1 MRGVRSIKPTL
12 ESLNHWITEIPA
24 KIYALSEL
32 DLSDRTQPNK
42 WSKKEILGHL
52 SDSALNN
59 LQRFVRAQYE
69 DQPYVVIKYAQ
80 NQWVEL
86 MNYQSL
92 PIDHILN
99 LWLSL
104 NKQIAEV
111 IAKIP
116 EDKLQNSC
124 KIDEEQTVTLE
135 WLIKDYIEHLE
146 HHLKQIFNT
155 L

>member
-1 MRGVRSIKPTL
+1 MRSIKPTL

>member
-1 MRGVRSIKPTL
+1 MEITL
-12 ESLNHWITEIPA
+12 ESVIHWITELPSRI
-24 KIYALSEL
+24 ITLSEF
-32 DLSDRTQPNK
+32 DLVARPQPYK

-52 SDSALNN
+52 CDSALNN

-69 DQPYVVIKYAQ
+69 DRPYKVIKYAQ

-86 MNYQSL
+86 MDYQNL

-99 LWLSL
+99 LWVSL
-104 NKQIAEV
+104 NKQIVEV

-124 KIDEEQTVTLE
+124 EIGEGQTVTLE
-135 WLIKDYIEHLE
+135 WIIKDYIDHME
-146 HHLKQIFNT
+146 HHFKQIFHT

>member
-1 MRGVRSIKPTL
+1 MRSIKPTL
-12 ESLNHWITEIPA
+12 ESLNHWITELPA
-24 KIYALSEL
+24 KIYAMSEL
-32 DLSDRTQPNK
+32 GLSDRTQPNK

-59 LQRFVRAQYE
+59 LHRFVRAQYE

-86 MNYQSL
+86 MNYQNL

-111 IAKIP
+111 ISKIP

-124 KIDEEQTVTLE
+124 EIGEEQTVTLE

-146 HHLKQIFNT
+146 HHLKQIFPT

>member
-1 MRGVRSIKPTL
+1 VRSIKPTL
-12 ESLNHWITEIPA
+12 ESLNHWITELPA
-24 KIYALSEL
+24 KIYTMSEL
-32 DLSDRTQPNK
+32 DLSDRTKPNK

-59 LQRFVRAQYE
+59 LHRFVRAQYE

-86 MNYQSL
+86 MNYQNL

-99 LWLSL
+99 LWLTL

-111 IAKIP
+111 IARIP
-116 EDKLQNSC
+116 EDKLQSSC
-124 KIDEEQTVTLE
+124 EIGEEQTVTLE

-146 HHLKQIFNT
+146 HHLKQIFPN

>member
-1 MRGVRSIKPTL
+1 MKSII
-12 ESLNHWITEIPA
+12 ESLNHWIIELPS
-24 KIYALSEL
+24 KIFALSEF

-59 LQRFVRAQYE
+59 LHRFVSAQYE
-69 DQPYVVIKYAQ
+69 IQPYTVIKYAQ

-86 MNYQSL
+86 MDYQNL

-111 IAKIP
+111 ISKIP
-116 EDKLQNSC
+116 EDKLKNLC
-124 KIDEEQTVTLE
+124 EIGEEQTVTLE
-135 WLIKDYIEHLE
+135 WMIKDYIDHLE
-146 HHLKQIFNT
+146 HHLKQIFR
-155 L
+155 

>member
-1 MRGVRSIKPTL
+1 MKPTI
-12 ESLNHWITEIPA
+12 ESLNHWITELPA
-24 KIYALSEL
+24 KIYAMSEF

-86 MNYQSL
+86 MNYQNL
-92 PIDHILN
+92 PIDHIVN

-116 EDKLQNSC
+116 EDKLQSSC
-124 KIDEEQTVTLE
+124 EIGEEQTVTLE
-135 WLIKDYIEHLE
+135 WIIKDYMEHLE
-146 HHLKQIFNT
+146 HHLKQIFPT

>member
-1 MRGVRSIKPTL
+1 MKPTL